1 MNAANSHNTRSAPN
15 AQNTPN
21 TLNRLDGEPE
31 IPSLMPRGTASH
43 KPIIAVSALALS
55 LVGVLGFAATR
66 YFGKKEAP
74 PESAAAVADVAS
86 ATVVKL
92 KFQDPL
98 VAAPTAGPAVPA
110 AKTVA
115 VAATTQATDQTR
127 VPSIETDPGTSAKA
141 IPVRGTVGGRT
152 TRAAVPVGDESPFSA
167 GAVSGGGFGGGAGV
181 GASAMSQSGAGDP
194 PAASGINSE
203 AQANLR
209 RYQNQL
215 GGMLAQLQGLT
226 DKATVGDKGAAAPTS
241 AMALPMSS
249 TPNMLISKQSNLA
262 TSTHPTLFGSMER
275 SATPT
280 VAAGLL
286 GNRSLTMPKGV
297 LFTCSLKTRVIS
309 ATSGFVACQVQRNVF
324 SDDGKVV
331 LAERGSHL
339 DGEYRVVQVRP
350 GVTRIPV
357 LWTRLRTPNGVTV
370 ELDSP
375 GTGALGESGIGGF
388 VDNRWPERIG
398 AAMLVSLIDDAVKIV
413 AADTSS
419 STGNSTVLLP
429 STTAA
434 GSKLAEKVLEAT
446 INIPP
451 LLYQN
456 QGSVVGVYVARDID
470 FSKVYAL
477 ELR

>member
-1 MNAANSHNTRSAPN
+1 MKAND
-15 AQNTPN
+15 
-21 TLNRLDGEPE
+21 TLKALEGEPE
-31 IPSLMPRGTASH
+31 IPSLMPRSSAASH
-43 KPIIAVSALALS
+43 KPIIAVSVLALS

-74 PESAAAVADVAS
+74 PEAAVDVAS
-86 ATVVKL
+86 ATVPKL
-92 KFQDPL
+92 KFQDPP
-98 VAAPTAGPAVPA
+98 VVVPS
-110 AKTVA
+110 TVPVVKA
-115 VAATTQATDQTR
+115 IPVVDQTR
-127 VPSIETDPGTSAKA
+127 VPSIEADLRTPAAA
-141 IPVRGTVGGRT
+141 IPVRGTVGGPP
-152 TRAAVPVGDESPFSA
+152 AKSIVPVGDESPFGPTSASDPAPSA
-167 GAVSGGGFGGGAGV
+167 GIPGSTGIAG
-181 GASAMSQSGAGDP
+181 
-194 PAASGINSE
+194 E

-209 RYQNQL
+209 RYQSQL
-215 GGMLAQLQGLT
+215 GNMLGQLQGLT
-226 DKATVGDKGAAAPTS
+226 DKAAGGDRASAAALAS
-241 AMALPMSS
+241 AMVLPGSNMNAVAQMS
-249 TPNMLISKQSNLA
+249 PA
-262 TSTHPTLFGSMER
+262 LFGSMQR

-280 VAAGLL
+280 VTAGLL

-370 ELDSP
+370 DLDSP
-375 GTGALGESGIGGF
+375 GTGALGESGIGGY

-398 AAMLVSLIDDAVKIV
+398 AAMLVSMIDDAIKIV
-413 AADTSS
+413 ATDSNPDNGTA
-419 STGNSTVLLP
+419 GNTTVLLP

-456 QGSVVGVYVARDID
+456 QGSIVGVYVARDVD

-477 ELR
+477 EPR

>member
-1 MNAANSHNTRSAPN
+1 M
-15 AQNTPN
+15 
-21 TLNRLDGEPE
+21 
-31 IPSLMPRGTASH
+31 
-43 KPIIAVSALALS
+43 
-55 LVGVLGFAATR
+55 LG
-66 YFGKKEAP
+66 
-74 PESAAAVADVAS
+74 
-86 ATVVKL
+86 
-92 KFQDPL
+92 
-98 VAAPTAGPAVPA
+98 
-110 AKTVA
+110 
-115 VAATTQATDQTR
+115 
-127 VPSIETDPGTSAKA
+127 
-141 IPVRGTVGGRT
+141 
-152 TRAAVPVGDESPFSA
+152 
-167 GAVSGGGFGGGAGV
+167 
-181 GASAMSQSGAGDP
+181 
-194 PAASGINSE
+194 
-203 AQANLR
+203 
-209 RYQNQL
+209 
-215 GGMLAQLQGLT
+215 QLQGLT
-226 DKATVGDKGAAAPTS
+226 DKAAGGDKASAAALASAMVLPGTNPNAAAP
-241 AMALPMSS
+241 ANPA
-249 TPNMLISKQSNLA
+249 
-262 TSTHPTLFGSMER
+262 LFGSMER
-275 SATPT
+275 SATPA

-339 DGEYRVVQVRP
+339 DGEYRLVQVRP
-350 GVTRIPV
+350 GMTRIPV

-375 GTGALGESGIGGF
+375 GTGPLGESGIGGH

-413 AADTSS
+413 ATDSNPINSGSS
-419 STGNSTVLLP
+419 STTVLLP

-456 QGSVVGVYVARDID
+456 QGNVVGVYVARDVD

-477 ELR
+477 EPR

>member
-1 MNAANSHNTRSAPN
+1 MNAPD
-15 AQNTPN
+15 
-21 TLNRLDGEPE
+21 TLKALEGEPE
-31 IPSLMPRGTASH
+31 IPSLMPRSSASSH
-43 KPIIAVSALALS
+43 KPIFAVSVLALS

-74 PESAAAVADVAS
+74 PEAAVDVAS
-86 ATVVKL
+86 ASVPKL
-92 KFQDPL
+92 RFQDPP
-98 VAAPTAGPAVPA
+98 VVVPSTAPVVKAIPV
-110 AKTVA
+110 V
-115 VAATTQATDQTR
+115 DQTR
-127 VPSIETDPGTSAKA
+127 VPSIEADSKGPATA
-141 IPVRGTVGGRT
+141 IPVRGTVGGPPVKS
-152 TRAAVPVGDESPFSA
+152 AVPVGDESPFGPTGA
-167 GAVSGGGFGGGAGV
+167 GAGSNSMQQGNAVDPPSTV
-181 GASAMSQSGAGDP
+181 GATGMAG
-194 PAASGINSE
+194 E
-203 AQANLR
+203 AQANMR
-209 RYQNQL
+209 RYQSQL
-215 GGMLAQLQGLT
+215 GNMLGQLQGLT
-226 DKATVGDKGAAAPTS
+226 DKAAGGDKASAAALAS
-241 AMALPMSS
+241 AMVLPGS
-249 TPNMLISKQSNLA
+249 NMNAVAQANPA
-262 TSTHPTLFGSMER
+262 LFGSMQR

-280 VAAGLL
+280 VSAGLL

-331 LAERGSHL
+331 LAERGAHL

-370 ELDSP
+370 DLDSP
-375 GTGALGESGIGGF
+375 GTGALGESGIGGY

-398 AAMLVSLIDDAVKIV
+398 AAMLVSMIDDAIKIV
-413 AADTSS
+413 ATDSNPANGTA
-419 STGNSTVLLP
+419 GNTTVLLP

-456 QGSVVGVYVARDID
+456 QGSIVGVYVARDVD

-477 ELR
+477 EPR

>member
-1 MNAANSHNTRSAPN
+1 MSQPD
-15 AQNTPN
+15 

-31 IPSLMPRGTASH
+31 IPSLTPRGRGASY
-43 KPIIAVSALALS
+43 KPIIAAGALILS

-66 YFGKKEAP
+66 YFGRHEATP
-74 PESAAAVADVAS
+74 AAAIDVAS
-86 ATVVKL
+86 ATVTKV
-92 KFQDPL
+92 KFQEPP
-98 VAAPTAGPAVPA
+98 VGPAWGPAAAPGSGTGAVPTGVLPVKA
-110 AKTVA
+110 IPV
-115 VAATTQATDQTR
+115 VDQVR
-127 VPSIETDPGTSAKA
+127 VPSIEADGTAPATA
-141 IPVRGTVGGRT
+141 IPVRATVGGRS
-152 TRAAVPVGDESPFSA
+152 TRPAVPVGDESPFGS
-167 GAVSGGGFGGGAGV
+167 GAGGGAP
-181 GASAMSQSGAGDP
+181 ALPQSGADPLPAPGLPGDP
-194 PAASGINSE
+194 
-203 AQANLR
+203 QATLR
-209 RYQNQL
+209 RYQSQL

-226 DKATVGDKGAAAPTS
+226 DKAAGGDRASAAT
-241 AMALPMSS
+241 
-249 TPNMLISKQSNLA
+249 LA
-262 TSTHPTLFGSMER
+262 TALVLPGSGVGGMPQANPALFGSMER

-280 VAAGLL
+280 VSAGLL

-297 LFTCSLKTRVIS
+297 LFTCSLKTRVIT

-370 ELDSP
+370 DLDSP
-375 GTGALGESGIGGF
+375 GTGALGESGIGGY

-413 AADTSS
+413 ATDASPVS
-419 STGNSTVLLP
+419 ATGTSTVLLP
-429 STTAA
+429 STTSTSSTLAA
-434 GSKLAEKVLEAT
+434 KVLEAT

-456 QGSVVGVYVARDID
+456 QGSVVGVYVARDVD

-477 ELR
+477 EPR

>member
-1 MNAANSHNTRSAPN
+1 MR
-15 AQNTPN
+15 
-21 TLNRLDGEPE
+21 R
-31 IPSLMPRGTASH
+31 
-43 KPIIAVSALALS
+43 
-55 LVGVLGFAATR
+55 
-66 YFGKKEAP
+66 
-74 PESAAAVADVAS
+74 
-86 ATVVKL
+86 
-92 KFQDPL
+92 
-98 VAAPTAGPAVPA
+98 
-110 AKTVA
+110 
-115 VAATTQATDQTR
+115 DQ
-127 VPSIETDPGTSAKA
+127 S
-141 IPVRGTVGGRT
+141 
-152 TRAAVPVGDESPFSA
+152 
-167 GAVSGGGFGGGAGV
+167 
-181 GASAMSQSGAGDP
+181 
-194 PAASGINSE
+194 
-203 AQANLR
+203 
-209 RYQNQL
+209 QL
-215 GGMLAQLQGLT
+215 GSMLGQLQGLT
-226 DKATVGDKGAAAPTS
+226 DKAAGGDKASAAALAS
-241 AMALPMSS
+241 AMVLPG
-249 TPNMLISKQSNLA
+249 SNVNA
-262 TSTHPTLFGSMER
+262 SPQANPALFGSMER

-280 VAAGLL
+280 VTAGLL

-370 ELDSP
+370 DLDSP
-375 GTGALGESGIGGF
+375 GTGALGESGIGGY

-398 AAMLVSLIDDAVKIV
+398 AAMLVSLINDAVKIV
-413 AADTSS
+413 ATDSNPATG
-419 STGNSTVLLP
+419 STTVLLP

-456 QGSVVGVYVARDID
+456 QGSVVGVYVARDVD

-477 ELR
+477 EPR

>member
-1 MNAANSHNTRSAPN
+1 MNAPD
-15 AQNTPN
+15 
-21 TLNRLDGEPE
+21 TLKRLEGEPE
-31 IPSLMPRGTASH
+31 IPSLTPRSGASSH
-43 KPIIAVSALALS
+43 RPIIAASVLILS

-74 PESAAAVADVAS
+74 PEAAVDVAS
-86 ATVVKL
+86 ATVTKL
-92 KFQDPL
+92 KFQD
-98 VAAPTAGPAVPA
+98 APVVVPVPAQTAVPV
-110 AKTVA
+110 AKAIPV
-115 VAATTQATDQTR
+115 VDQTR
-127 VPSIETDPGTSAKA
+127 VPSIEADGAAPAAA
-141 IPVRGTVGGRT
+141 IPVRGTTSGRPT
-152 TRAAVPVGDESPFSA
+152 KQAVPVGDESPF
-167 GAVSGGGFGGGAGV
+167 GP
-181 GASAMSQSGAGDP
+181 SGAGGGSLASQEGAAADP
-194 PAASGINSE
+194 PPAPGIAGE
-203 AQANLR
+203 AQANMR

-215 GGMLAQLQGLT
+215 GSMLGQLQGLT
-226 DKATVGDKGAAAPTS
+226 DKAAGGDKASAAALAS
-241 AMALPMSS
+241 AMVLPG
-249 TPNMLISKQSNLA
+249 TNMNAAAQANPA
-262 TSTHPTLFGSMER
+262 LFGSMER

-280 VAAGLL
+280 VTAGLL

-339 DGEYRVVQVRP
+339 DCEYRVVQVRP

-370 ELDSP
+370 DLDSP
-375 GTGALGESGIGGF
+375 GTGALGESGIGGY

-398 AAMLVSLIDDAVKIV
+398 AAMLVSLIDDAVKMV
-413 AADTSS
+413 ATDSNPATG
-419 STGNSTVLLP
+419 STTVLLP

-456 QGSVVGVYVARDID
+456 QGSVVGVYVARDVD

-477 ELR
+477 EPR

>member
-1 MNAANSHNTRSAPN
+1 MNAPD
-15 AQNTPN
+15 
-21 TLNRLDGEPE
+21 TLKRLEGEPE
-31 IPSLMPRGTASH
+31 IPSLTPRSSNSSH
-43 KPIIAVSALALS
+43 KPIIAVSVLALS
-55 LVGVLGFAATR
+55 LVSALGFAATR

-74 PESAAAVADVAS
+74 PEAAVDVAS
-86 ATVVKL
+86 ATVTKL
-92 KFQDPL
+92 KFQDPPPPP
-98 VAAPTAGPAVPA
+98 VAVPA
-110 AKTVA
+110 VKAIPVA
-115 VAATTQATDQTR
+115 DQTR
-127 VPSIETDPGTSAKA
+127 VPSIEADLAVPATA
-141 IPVRGTVGGRT
+141 IPVRGTVGGRPT
-152 TRAAVPVGDESPFSA
+152 KQAVPVGDESPF
-167 GAVSGGGFGGGAGV
+167 GP
-181 GASAMSQSGAGDP
+181 SGAGGGSAVGTFAPQAGAADP
-194 PAASGINSE
+194 PPAPGIAGE
-203 AQANLR
+203 AQANMR
-209 RYQNQL
+209 RYQSQL
-215 GGMLAQLQGLT
+215 GSMLGQLQGLT
-226 DKATVGDKGAAAPTS
+226 DKAAGGDKASAAALAS
-241 AMALPMSS
+241 AMVLPG
-249 TPNMLISKQSNLA
+249 TNMNAAAQANPA
-262 TSTHPTLFGSMER
+262 LFGSMER

-280 VAAGLL
+280 VVASQL

-370 ELDSP
+370 DLDSP
-375 GTGALGESGIGGF
+375 GTGALGESGIGGY

-413 AADTSS
+413 ATDSNPATG
-419 STGNSTVLLP
+419 STTVLLP

-456 QGSVVGVYVARDID
+456 QGSVVGVYVARDVD

-477 ELR
+477 EPR

>member
-1 MNAANSHNTRSAPN
+1 MNAPD
-15 AQNTPN
+15 
-21 TLNRLDGEPE
+21 TLKRLEGEPE
-31 IPSLMPRGTASH
+31 IPSLTPRSSSSSH
-43 KPIIAVSALALS
+43 KPIIAVSVLALS

-74 PESAAAVADVAS
+74 PEAAVDVAS
-86 ATVVKL
+86 ATVTKL
-92 KFQDPL
+92 KFQDPP
-98 VAAPTAGPAVPA
+98 VVVPVAVPA
-110 AKTVA
+110 VKTIPIV
-115 VAATTQATDQTR
+115 DQTR
-127 VPSIETDPGTSAKA
+127 VPSIEMDSAA
-141 IPVRGTVGGRT
+141 PATPIPVRGTAGGRPT
-152 TRAAVPVGDESPFSA
+152 KATVPVGDESPFEPS
-167 GAVSGGGFGGGAGV
+167 GASGG
-181 GASAMSQSGAGDP
+181 SAIGIFAPQQSAAADP
-194 PAASGINSE
+194 PPAPGIAGE
-203 AQANLR
+203 AQANMR
-209 RYQNQL
+209 RYQSQL
-215 GGMLAQLQGLT
+215 GSMLGQLQGLT
-226 DKATVGDKGAAAPTS
+226 DKAAGGDKASAAALAS
-241 AMALPMSS
+241 AMVLPGSS
-249 TPNMLISKQSNLA
+249 IGGPPQANPA
-262 TSTHPTLFGSMER
+262 LFGSMER

-280 VAAGLL
+280 VTAGLL
-286 GNRSLTMPKGV
+286 GSRSLTMPKGV

-370 ELDSP
+370 DLDSP
-375 GTGALGESGIGGF
+375 GTGALGESGIGGY

-413 AADTSS
+413 ASDSNPANLTSS
-419 STGNSTVLLP
+419 SSTVLLP

-456 QGSVVGVYVARDID
+456 QGSVVGVYVARDVD

-477 ELR
+477 EAR

>member
-1 MNAANSHNTRSAPN
+1 MNAPD
-15 AQNTPN
+15 
-21 TLNRLDGEPE
+21 TLKRLEGEPE
-31 IPSLMPRGTASH
+31 IPSLTPRSSGSSH
-43 KPIIAVSALALS
+43 KPIIAVSVLALS

-66 YFGKKEAP
+66 YFGKKDAP
-74 PESAAAVADVAS
+74 PEAAVDVAS
-86 ATVVKL
+86 ATVTKL
-92 KFQDPL
+92 KFQDPP
-98 VAAPTAGPAVPA
+98 VVVPAAVPA
-110 AKTVA
+110 VKAIA
-115 VAATTQATDQTR
+115 VLDQTR
-127 VPSIETDPGTSAKA
+127 VPSIEADSKAPATA
-141 IPVRGTVGGRT
+141 IPVRGTVGGRPT
-152 TRAAVPVGDESPFSA
+152 KSAVPVGDESPFGTGAA
-167 GAVSGGGFGGGAGV
+167 GG
-181 GASAMSQSGAGDP
+181 GASAMSQSGATDP
-194 PAASGINSE
+194 PPATGIAGE
-203 AQANLR
+203 AQANMR

-215 GGMLAQLQGLT
+215 GSMLGQLQGLT
-226 DKATVGDKGAAAPTS
+226 DKASGGDKASAAALASQLAS
-241 AMALPMSS
+241 AMVLPSS
-249 TPNMLISKQSNLA
+249 SMNAPQQANPA
-262 TSTHPTLFGSMER
+262 LFGSMER

-370 ELDSP
+370 DLDSP
-375 GTGALGESGIGGF
+375 GTGALGESGIGGY

-398 AAMLVSLIDDAVKIV
+398 AAMLVSLINDAVKIV
-413 AADTSS
+413 ATDSNPATG
-419 STGNSTVLLP
+419 STTVLLP

-456 QGSVVGVYVARDID
+456 QGSVVGVYVARDVD

-477 ELR
+477 EPR

>member
-1 MNAANSHNTRSAPN
+1 M
-15 AQNTPN
+15 
-21 TLNRLDGEPE
+21 
-31 IPSLMPRGTASH
+31 
-43 KPIIAVSALALS
+43 
-55 LVGVLGFAATR
+55 
-66 YFGKKEAP
+66 
-74 PESAAAVADVAS
+74 
-86 ATVVKL
+86 
-92 KFQDPL
+92 
-98 VAAPTAGPAVPA
+98 
-110 AKTVA
+110 
-115 VAATTQATDQTR
+115 
-127 VPSIETDPGTSAKA
+127 
-141 IPVRGTVGGRT
+141 
-152 TRAAVPVGDESPFSA
+152 
-167 GAVSGGGFGGGAGV
+167 
-181 GASAMSQSGAGDP
+181 
-194 PAASGINSE
+194 
-203 AQANLR
+203 R
-209 RYQNQL
+209 RYQSQL
-215 GGMLAQLQGLT
+215 GSMLGQLQGLT
-226 DKATVGDKGAAAPTS
+226 DKAAGGDKASPAALAS
-241 AMALPMSS
+241 AMVLPG
-249 TPNMLISKQSNLA
+249 SNIGGPPQA
-262 TSTHPTLFGSMER
+262 NPALFGSMER

-280 VAAGLL
+280 VTAGLL

-375 GTGALGESGIGGF
+375 GTGPLGESGIGGY

-413 AADTSS
+413 ATDSPATG
-419 STGNSTVLLP
+419 STTVLLP

-456 QGSVVGVYVARDID
+456 QGSVVGVYVARDVD

-477 ELR
+477 EPR